1 MHWFLL
7 LIGVFFNSFANIL
20 MKAAAL
26 QDTTKT
32 QEVFFQPDSV
42 SKVLFNPYMLVGVV
56 SFIIALGAYSYS
68 LKHFDL
74 SIAYPVMTSLG
85 LIIVS
90 VASILLYKEPFSVLK
105 ISGMLFILLGVIIV
119 SRS

>member
-1 MHWFLL
+1 MNWILL
-7 LIGVFFNSFANIL
+7 FIGVLFNSFANIF

-26 QDTTKT
+26 KNTPQA
-32 QEVFFQPDSV
+32 QEA
-42 SKVLFNPYMLVGVV
+42 LFNLNSILKLVLNPFMIAGIF
-56 SFIIALGAYSYS
+56 SFIVALGAYSYS

-74 SIAYPVMTSLG
+74 SIAYPIMTSLG

-90 VASILLYKEPFSVLK
+90 TASVLFYKEHFDLVKL
-105 ISGMLFILLGVIIV
+105 SGMLFILLGVIMV